1 MIILLQEEVHLN
13 LTNEQLTTVR
23 KPFGVSQAGKSVH
36 GPIVGECEFGAQQ
49 KHHQTATRKR

>member
-1 MIILLQEEVHLN
+1 LQEEVYLN

-36 GPIVGECEFGAQQ
+36 GPMVGECEFGAQQ
-49 KHHQTATRKR
+49 KLHQTATREM